1 MSNGGSNEPPIIEK
15 TILERIER
23 CEEGL
28 TAIETILRVTFPKFF
43 EPQEDCDNG
52 HEKTVGSITEGP
64 GETGEET
71 RGKEEGK
78 KEGEEKTQDSPQ
90 ET

>member
-1 MSNGGSNEPPIIEK
+1 MSDDDK

-52 HEKTVGSITEGP
+52 HEETISGSEKGA
-64 GETGEET
+64 GETGEE
-71 RGKEEGK
+71 KS
-78 KEGEEKTQDSPQ
+78 GEETREEKSPQ
-90 ET
+90 ETP